1 VPRAE
6 VVASYQIVAWKGI
19 PASVEARDG
28 TDTVTVPLSEKFQML
43 IDSVAMQLGLHDS
56 DAYIELWARERLQE
70 RPGGAR
76 EVAEAIAAEI
86 EARFPTYIGAAFT
99 PPA

>member
-1 VPRAE
+1 VRS
-6 VVASYQIVAWKGI
+6 VATVQIVTWKGI

-28 TDTVTVPLSEKFQML
+28 QETATVALSEKFQML

-56 DAYIELWARERLQE
+56 DAYIELWTREAAPE
-70 RPGGAR
+70 RPGSAR
-76 EVAEAIAAEI
+76 AVAEAVAAEI
-86 EARFPTYIGAAFT
+86 EERFPTYIGGAFK